1 MPPVPPD
8 AAAVA
13 EALDA
18 CDAAR
23 RAALSAGRSDLARR
37 VERSAS
43 RLAHPAVRV
52 LVVGEFKTGKSTLVN
67 RLVGIEVCPVD
78 DDVATTVPTV
88 IHAGAGDGIRAAAL
102 YPGAADSPPDREEI
116 TLDEARALMT
126 GENAPVPVGDADR
139 APLAVELAVP
149 GAPLLD
155 AGIVLCDTPGAG
167 GLGSPHMA
175 TTIGALPLTE
185 AVLFVTDAAQELTAP
200 ESSFLETARKLCPD
214 VYCVLTK
221 TDFHVHWRRVAE
233 LDRGHLR
240 RMGLT
245 HPDVYPMSS
254 ALAAYADTHGDTV
267 ALAESGLADLERVL
281 RERILGASLALR
293 LRGAV
298 ADATSVVD
306 QLESRYSGEREA
318 LADPERATGLIGDLR
333 EAESRAEELRSGNA
347 RWHQSLNDG
356 ITDLAS
362 QVDFDLRARLRNL
375 GREADEVVEG
385 CDPADTWD
393 EVEAWIRHRATESVT
408 DNYAV
413 LRSLAD
419 DLANRVDSHFGSG
432 EAEVSANL
440 HIEAPVAGI
449 SVLDVPSPAVTE
461 TFKLA
466 SAAIHGARFAYGGV
480 LMTGMVG
487 MAVLGVPLLN
497 PVTIVVGLLLGR
509 KAVRDEKKRQ
519 LGIRRQQAKTS
530 ARRFL
535 DDVSFHA
542 AADSRAVIRNT
553 HRDLRDLFASRAEEL
568 TRSAGDALRAAQAA
582 ASADASER
590 PDQLRRAEASLAET
604 REIGARL
611 RSLAESHGFARER
624 SP

>member
-1 MPPVPPD
+1 MAPVPPD

-18 CDAAR
+18 CDAVR
-23 RAALSAGRSDLARR
+23 RAALSADRSDLARR
-37 VERSAS
+37 IERSAS
-43 RLAHPAVRV
+43 RLAHPAVRI
-52 LVVGEFKTGKSTLVN
+52 LVVGEFKAGKSTLIN
-67 RLVGIEVCPVD
+67 RLVGADVCPVD
-78 DDVATTVPTV
+78 DDIATTLPTV
-88 IHAGAGDGIRAAAL
+88 IHAG
-102 YPGAADSPPDREEI
+102 P
-116 TLDEARALMT
+116 
-126 GENAPVPVGDADR
+126 GDAVTAAVLYEGSDDGPPER
-139 APLAVELAVP
+139 ETIPVTDALALITGTDPAPASADERPPLAIELAVP

-185 AVLFVTDAAQELTAP
+185 AVLFVTDAAQEITAP
-200 ESSFLETARKLCPD
+200 EAAFLATARKLCPE

-221 TDFHVHWRRVAE
+221 TDFHPHWRRIAE
-233 LDRGHLR
+233 LDAGHLR
-240 RMGLT
+240 RMGLP
-245 HPDVYPMSS
+245 HPEVFPMSS
-254 ALAAYADTHGDTV
+254 ALAAYG
-267 ALAESGLADLERVL
+267 ALHDDPAATAESGLVQLEALL
-281 RERILGASLALR
+281 RERVLGASLALR

-298 ADATSVVD
+298 ADAAAVVD
-306 QLESRYSGEREA
+306 QLESRYAGERDA
-318 LADPERATGLIGDLR
+318 LADPGRAAGLIGDLR
-333 EAESRAEELRSGNA
+333 EAERRAEELRSGGA

-375 GREADEVVEG
+375 GREADEVVDG

-419 DLANRVDSHFGSG
+419 DLAQRVDAHFEMA
-432 EAEVSANL
+432 EAAVSADL
-440 HIEAPVAGI
+440 RIEAPVAGI
-449 SVLDVPSPAVTE
+449 AVLDVPSPAVTE

-542 AADSRAVIRNT
+542 AADSRGVIRNT

-568 TRSAGDALRAAQAA
+568 ARSASDTLAAARAA
-582 ASADASER
+582 ASADTTDR
-590 PDQLRRAEASLAET
+590 PGQLRHAEANLAEA
-604 REIGARL
+604 REIAARL
-611 RSLAESHGFARER
+611 RSVADAGGFARER
-624 SP
+624 RR